1 MLVILLQI
9 SSRCKILAGLIAMSV
24 LGVLSECCL
33 YAFKFPLYVCMHL
46 IYVGIVYSVFRVLDG
61 RIRPIERE
69 LRALGA

>member
-1 MLVILLQI
+1 
-9 SSRCKILAGLIAMSV
+9 MSV
-24 LGVLSECCL
+24 AVC
-33 YAFKFPLYVCMHL
+33 FKLPLYVCMHL